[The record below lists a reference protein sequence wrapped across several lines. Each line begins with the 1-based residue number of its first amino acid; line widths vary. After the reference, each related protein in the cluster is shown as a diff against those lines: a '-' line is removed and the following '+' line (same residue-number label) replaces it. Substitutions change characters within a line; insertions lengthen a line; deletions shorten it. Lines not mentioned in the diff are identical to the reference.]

1 MAGVVMFFTHTVAH
15 SQYIASSAEGRERK
29 ALALLFRHLIDQSKD
44 SGYAYFDFGI
54 SNEDHGQ
61 WLNEGLVQ
69 QKSRLGGRG
78 IVYNSYKFKL

>member
-1 MAGVVMFFTHTVAH
+1 M
-15 SQYIASSAEGRERK
+15 
-29 ALALLFRHLIDQSKD
+29 LFRHLIDQSKD

-78 IVYNSYKFKL
+78 IVYNSYQIKL

>member
-1 MAGVVMFFTHTVAH
+1 MWVVREVSMRTRR
-15 SQYIASSAEGRERK
+15 SATSLLRLLPR
-29 ALALLFRHLIDQSKD
+29 AMLFRHLIDQSKEA
-44 SGYAYFDFGI
+44 GYAYFDFGI

-78 IVYNSYKFKL
+78 IVYNSYQIKL

>member
-1 MAGVVMFFTHTVAH
+1 M
-15 SQYIASSAEGRERK
+15 QYLHFGA
-29 ALALLFRHLIDQSKD
+29 ALQSFRFRPWLIDQSKD